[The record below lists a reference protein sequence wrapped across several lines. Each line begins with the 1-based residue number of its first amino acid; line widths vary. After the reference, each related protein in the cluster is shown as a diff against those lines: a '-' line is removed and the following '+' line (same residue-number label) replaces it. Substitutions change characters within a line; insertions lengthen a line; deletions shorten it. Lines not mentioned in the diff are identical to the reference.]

1 MNLSMNHSL
10 RRIGSALALLILLLL
25 PCARSETEIVRI
37 AVLDSGCNS
46 PNAVGVNVLD
56 DSTNLTDAVGHGT
69 KLDGI
74 LAELVPEAER
84 VTIKCFEDRRN
95 ADGAILAKGLR
106 AAVNDW
112 NADIVVMSFASPVED
127 EDLHAAVREATE
139 RGVLLLAS
147 AGNLSME
154 TGLGCAVY
162 PASWN
167 EVIGIGGVDVSE
179 DGEVTAS
186 LWYLRGTAVS
196 FCADGDGGDE
206 KGASFAVPRAAAL
219 CARLLLEGAAPA
231 DVVPRLQQMAQDLGA
246 PGYDTTYGWGYLEVL
261 PEGQ

>member
-1 MNLSMNHSL
+1 M
-10 RRIGSALALLILLLL
+10 ALLILLLL
-25 PCARSETEIVRI
+25 PCARAEAGIVRI

-46 PNAVGVNVLD
+46 PNAVGVNVMD
-56 DSTNLTDAVGHGT
+56 DSADLTDMVGHGT

-84 VTIKCFEDRRN
+84 VTIKCFEDRLN

-127 EDLHAAVREATE
+127 EELHVAVREAAEKGT
-139 RGVLLLAS
+139 LLLAS
-147 AGNLSME
+147 AGNLSLE

-162 PASWN
+162 PASWD

-179 DGEVTAS
+179 DGEVTSS
-186 LWYLRGTAVS
+186 LWYLRGEAVA
-196 FCADGDGGDE
+196 FCANADGGDE

-219 CARLLLEGAAPA
+219 CARLLLEGVRPA
-231 DVVPRLQQMAQDLGA
+231 DVVPQLQQMAQDLGA

-261 PEGQ
+261 PEENE

>member
-1 MNLSMNHSL
+1 MNLSL

-25 PCARSETEIVRI
+25 PRAQAETPTVRI
-37 AVLDSGCNS
+37 AVLDSGSNS

-56 DSTNLTDAVGHGT
+56 DSSDLTDAVGHGT

-84 VTIKCFEDRRN
+84 VTIKCFEDRLN

-112 NADIVVMSFASPVED
+112 NADIVVMSFASPAED
-127 EDLHAAVREATE
+127 ENLHAAVREVAE
-139 RGVLLLAS
+139 KGVLLLAS

-162 PASWN
+162 PASWD
-167 EVIGIGGVDVSE
+167 EVIGIGGADVSE
-179 DGEVTAS
+179 NGEVASS
-186 LWYLRGTAVS
+186 LWYLRGEAVS

-219 CARLLLEGAAPA
+219 CARLLLEGTEPA
-231 DVVPRLQQMAQDLGA
+231 EIVLRLQQMARDLGA
-246 PGYDTTYGWGYLEVL
+246 PGYDTTYGWGYLEVF

>member
-1 MNLSMNHSL
+1 MNLSL

-25 PCARSETEIVRI
+25 PCARSETEAVRI

-56 DSTNLTDAVGHGT
+56 DSSDLTDAVGHGT

-74 LAELVPEAER
+74 LAELVPQAER
-84 VTIKCFEDRRN
+84 VTIKCFEDRMN
-95 ADGAILAKGLR
+95 ADGETLAKALR

-112 NADIVVMSFASPVED
+112 NADIVVMSFASTVED
-127 EDLHAAVREATE
+127 EDLHAAVREASE
-139 RGVLLLAS
+139 KGVLLLAS
-147 AGNLSME
+147 AGNLSLE

-162 PASWN
+162 PASWD

-179 DGEVTAS
+179 EGEVTAS
-186 LWYLRGTAVS
+186 LWYLRTEAVS

-219 CARLLLEGAAPA
+219 AARLLMEGVMPE
-231 DVVPRLQQMAQDLGA
+231 DVVPQLQQMAKDMGA

-261 PEGQ
+261 PENQ

>member
-25 PCARSETEIVRI
+25 PCTRAETETVRI

-46 PNAVGVNVLD
+46 PNAVGVNVMD
-56 DSTNLTDAVGHGT
+56 DSADLTDAVGHGT

-167 EVIGIGGVDVSE
+167 EVIGIGGVDVS
-179 DGEVTAS
+179 
-186 LWYLRGTAVS
+186 
-196 FCADGDGGDE
+196 
-206 KGASFAVPRAAAL
+206 
-219 CARLLLEGAAPA
+219 
-231 DVVPRLQQMAQDLGA
+231 
-246 PGYDTTYGWGYLEVL
+246 
-261 PEGQ
+261 